1 MLLPL
6 PNIKIRGFEK
16 VTEKKMISVLIFGA
30 GSIGNHLAH
39 ACRNK
44 DWEVAI
50 YDADPQAL
58 ERTRETI
65 YPQRY
70 GKWDNN
76 ICLVHG
82 KEDCWRKKSDVVIIG
97 TPPDTHIPVAFEVLT
112 ASPPRVMLIEKPL
125 CTPAMERC
133 QELAALAARSGTKIL
148 VGYNHT
154 LTEQTRKAEQLL
166 DNNYLGKPLYLYA
179 AFREHWEGIFKAHPW
194 LNGPRDSYLGYSSRG
209 GGAGGE
215 HSHALNIW
223 QHFSYL
229 LGMGRIT
236 EISAMLDVVKNGS
249 CEYDRIFQVNVRTE
263 NNLFGHVVQD
273 VITKPPRKMLTVQGE
288 AGFLEWHVN
297 WKEGIDALRYGQ
309 ENAQITEELFPKTRP
324 DDFKGEIDHIE
335 KILDNK
341 ISESPV
347 SLERGL
353 ETMLVL
359 AAAHLSHRIKKVV
372 KINYDAGYS
381 LKALE

>member
-1 MLLPL
+1 M
-6 PNIKIRGFEK
+6 K
-16 VTEKKMISVLIFGA
+16 SVLIFGA

-58 ERTRETI
+58 ERARETI

-82 KEDCWRKKSDVVIIG
+82 KGDCWRKESDVVIIG
-97 TPPDTHIPVAFEVLT
+97 TPPDTHISVAFEVLT
-112 ASPPRVMLIEKPL
+112 TSPPRVMLIEKPL

-133 QELAALAARSGTKIL
+133 QELISLAAQTGTKVL

-154 LTEQTRKAEQLL
+154 LTEQTRKAELLLSSQLI
-166 DNNYLGKPLYLYA
+166 GKPLYLRA
-179 AFREHWEGIFKAHPW
+179 AFSEHWEGIFKAHPW
-194 LNGPRDSYLGYSSRG
+194 LNGPQDSYLGYSSRG

-223 QHFSYL
+223 QHFSHL
-229 LGMGRIT
+229 LGTGRIT
-236 EISAMLDVVKNGS
+236 EVSAMLDIVTCGPG
-249 CEYDRIFQVNVRTE
+249 EYDRIFQVNVRTE
-263 NNLFGHVVQD
+263 KEILGHVVQD
-273 VITKPPRKMLTVQGE
+273 VITKPPRKMLSVQGE
-288 AGFLEWHVN
+288 TGFLEWHVN
-297 WKEGIDALRYGQ
+297 WNEGADVLRYGQ
-309 ENAQITEELFPKTRP
+309 ENTQITEELFPKKRS

-335 KILDNK
+335 KILDKK
-341 ISESPV
+341 ITESPI

-359 AAAHLSHRIKKVV
+359 AAAHLSHRLKKEV
-372 KINYDAGYS
+372 KISYDAGYS
-381 LKALE
+381 LDALEA